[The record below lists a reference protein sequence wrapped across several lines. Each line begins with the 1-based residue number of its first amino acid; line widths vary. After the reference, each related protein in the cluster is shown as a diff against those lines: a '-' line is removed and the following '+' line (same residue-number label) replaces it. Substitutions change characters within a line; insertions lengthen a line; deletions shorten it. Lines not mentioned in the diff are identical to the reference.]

1 MYSKYIQFIATTY
14 LHCLDFTMKNIL
26 ITIEITSPITA
37 IANNTAKAVTAPL
50 LSSEPPSLLTS
61 VETIAYS

>member
-1 MYSKYIQFIATTY
+1 
-14 LHCLDFTMKNIL
+14 MKNIL

-37 IANNTAKAVTAPL
+37 IANSTAKAVTAPL

-61 VETIAYS
+61 VETITYS